1 MQNNN
6 TTNRIKIVLALMFTF
21 FGVKLL
27 TPSLFLADSPK
38 INPMFIGNTQRFIA
52 GLGKNKIDQ
61 NTVAKVEQPTPPPNV
76 VFKYVS
82 KGVSAAE
89 DQSTGQKYIKVEAGT
104 KYKIVGEIT
113 INGVK
118 YPKIE
123 FIK

>member
-1 MQNNN
+1 
-6 TTNRIKIVLALMFTF
+6 MFAF

-27 TPSLFLADSPK
+27 TPNLFLADSPK

-52 GLGKNKIDQ
+52 GLGSIKIFNNQNNQVDQ
-61 NTVAKVEQPTPPPNV
+61 STIAKVKQVTPPPNV

-89 DQSTGQKYIKVEAGT
+89 DTVTGEKYIKVEAGT
-104 KYKIVGEIT
+104 KYRVVGEIE

-123 FIK
+123 FIE